1 MYLFS
6 WSFQRNVIPRK
17 KKKMLQKIGKVYCI
31 SDFMVP
37 LGIVIKTTV
46 MVQILLYQYDH
57 SCEAESSTAYFDIK
71 VYSLCQKSTFL
82 QIATRKFFD
91 HFQFQ
96 NIFSQTQSVFL
107 PTTPFSF
114 KAFSIRIFK
123 HINLVVFSHISKFS
137 LATQVSMFV
146 SM

>member
-1 MYLFS
+1 
-6 WSFQRNVIPRK
+6 
-17 KKKMLQKIGKVYCI
+17 MLQKIGKVYCI

-82 QIATRKFFD
+82 QIATKKFLTTSNFKTFLSELKQKSTCLKV
-91 HFQFQ
+91 H
-96 NIFSQTQSVFL
+96 SVAKVYAVL
-107 PTTPFSF
+107 PFYDVKCLCSGG
-114 KAFSIRIFK
+114 
-123 HINLVVFSHISKFS
+123 
-137 LATQVSMFV
+137 QE
-146 SM
+146 